1 MHALGPARLSMLL
14 LGSFLSPRRETIRV
28 YPRSFAL
35 VTTVSA
41 LFLLTSCG
49 GQSAPTYPQNV
60 SVAMSPKIASIAVNA
75 TQQFAATVT
84 NYTATPTWF
93 MQGTAAGTI
102 TSSGLYTAP
111 SSPPILNYGGSN
123 GPQAVTTVIA
133 SVAYPAANTLFGT
146 AASDSNTFVIT
157 APTVTAG
164 FVTNTAS
171 VALGGSFKFQPYA
184 VGALDR
190 NYILQVNGITGGSL
204 GTGTIVQ
211 DSVNAGLYTAPAAMP
226 MTGPIVTITVISTAD
241 PTKTATATVTL
252 H

>member
-1 MHALGPARLSMLL
+1 
-14 LGSFLSPRRETIRV
+14 
-28 YPRSFAL
+28 
-35 VTTVSA
+35 
-41 LFLLTSCG
+41 
-49 GQSAPTYPQNV
+49 
-60 SVAMSPKIASIAVNA
+60 MSPKIASIAVNA

-84 NYTATPTWF
+84 NYTAAPTWF
-93 MQGTAAGTI
+93 MQGSTAAGTI

-111 SSPPILNYGGSN
+111 SSPPIINYGGST

-133 SVAYPAANTLFGT
+133 SVTYPAANALFGA
-146 AASDSNTFVIT
+146 AASDTNTFVIT
-157 APTVTAG
+157 APSVTAG

-190 NYILQVNGITGGSL
+190 NYILQVNGVTGGSL

-241 PTKTATATVTL
+241 PTKTATATVSL